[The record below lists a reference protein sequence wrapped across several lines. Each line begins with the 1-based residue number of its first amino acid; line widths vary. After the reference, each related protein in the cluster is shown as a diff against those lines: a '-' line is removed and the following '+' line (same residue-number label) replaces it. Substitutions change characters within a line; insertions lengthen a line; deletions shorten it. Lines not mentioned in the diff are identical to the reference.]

1 MQDKVTTICYGRSR
15 ELENRADAINFFSA
29 GVMECDGCEKIR
41 YTNVLM
47 ALLSGATVCSD

>member
-15 ELENRADAINFFSA
+15 EWENRADAINFFSA

>member
-15 ELENRADAINFFSA
+15 EWESRQAAIDFFTE
-29 GVMECDGCEKIR
+29 GVIMCDGCEKIR
-41 YTNVLM
+41 YSNVLM